1 MLLDLFRSILMLC
14 ALSFFFTLFLTVC
27 FMFLHHVSSLL
38 SLCLVLM
45 LRGAG
50 DARLELEVTEEMV
63 RSIKWTAALACT
75 LIPLILASE

>member
-1 MLLDLFRSILMLC
+1 
-14 ALSFFFTLFLTVC
+14 
-27 FMFLHHVSSLL
+27 
-38 SLCLVLM
+38 M

-63 RSIKWTAALACT
+63 RNIKWTAALACT